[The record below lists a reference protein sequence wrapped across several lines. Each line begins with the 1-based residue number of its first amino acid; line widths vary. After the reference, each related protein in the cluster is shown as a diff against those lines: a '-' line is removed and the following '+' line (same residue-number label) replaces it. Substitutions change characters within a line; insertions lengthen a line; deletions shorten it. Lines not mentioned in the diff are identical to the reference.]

1 MSDVLPLDGPAFAP
15 SSGGAPGQLVILLH
29 GIGADGNDLIGLARR
44 WAEFLPE
51 AEFLSPHA
59 PFPCEMA
66 PAGRQWFGLT
76 DLNPEAVLEGARRC
90 APILDAFLDTELEK
104 RDLSDD
110 RLALVG
116 FSQGTMMSL
125 FVGLRRKKPCAAI
138 LGYSGMLVGPETLES
153 EIAARPPVMLIHGAA
168 DLVMPVLFLPAA
180 GETLKRCAVSVE
192 IHVRPGLGH
201 GIDEEGIALG
211 GRFLEKAL
219 RG

>member
-1 MSDVLPLDGPAFAP
+1 MSDVLPLDGPGFAP

-44 WAEFLPE
+44 WAEFLPH

-153 EIAARPPVMLIHGAA
+153 EIAARPPVMLVHGDA

-180 GETLKRCAVSVE
+180 GETLRRCAVSVE

-219 RG
+219 RD